1 LPSKGEI
8 MNQKK
13 TTPVKRT
20 LAVTGFIAFLLGLV
34 IAILA
39 GLLAPENPYIVMMLV
54 LLGVLIGFLNI
65 TTKEILPLLLA
76 TIALVVVGDVFSPI
90 KMLGIGSILDNMLR
104 LLATLM
110 APAAVIAAVKA
121 LVTIGFPKDE

>member
-1 LPSKGEI
+1 MSQE
-8 MNQKK
+8 K
-13 TTPVKRT
+13 TTSMRRG
-20 LAVTGFIAFLLGLV
+20 LAVTGFIAFMLGLV

-39 GLLAPENPYIVMMLV
+39 GLLAPENPYIVMVLV

-65 TTKEILPLLLA
+65 TTREILPLLLA

>member
-1 LPSKGEI
+1 MSQQE
-8 MNQKK
+8 
-13 TTPVKRT
+13 TTPLKRT
-20 LAVTGFIAFLLGLV
+20 LAITGFIAFLLGLV

-39 GLLAPENPYIVMMLV
+39 GLLAPENPYIIMILV
-54 LLGVLIGFLNI
+54 LLGVLIGSLNI

-90 KMLGIGSILDNMLR
+90 KMMGIGSILDNMLR

-110 APAAVIAAVKA
+110 APAAVIAAIKA
-121 LVTIGFPKDE
+121 LVAIGFPKDA

>member
-1 LPSKGEI
+1 MSQEPI
-8 MNQKK
+8 I
-13 TTPVKRT
+13 TPMRRA
-20 LAVTGFIAFLLGLV
+20 LAMTGFIAFLLGLV

-39 GLLAPENPYIVMMLV
+39 GLLAPENSIIILILV
-54 LLGVLIGFLNI
+54 ILGILIGSLNI
-65 TTKEILPLLLA
+65 TTREILPLLLA

-110 APAAVIAAVKA
+110 APAAVIAAIKA
-121 LVTIGFPKDE
+121 LVAIGFPK

>member
-1 LPSKGEI
+1 MS
-8 MNQKK
+8 QQK
-13 TTPVKRT
+13 TTPIKRT
-20 LAVTGFIAFLLGLV
+20 LAITGFIAFLLGLV

-39 GLLAPENPYIVMMLV
+39 GLLAPDNPYIIMILV
-54 LLGVLIGFLNI
+54 LLGVLIGSLNI

-90 KMLGIGSILDNMLR
+90 KMLGIGSILDSMLR

-110 APAAVIAAVKA
+110 APAAVIAAIKA
-121 LVTIGFPKDE
+121 LVAIGFPKDE

>member
-1 LPSKGEI
+1 MSQE
-8 MNQKK
+8 K
-13 TTPVKRT
+13 TTSMRRG
-20 LAVTGFIAFLLGLV
+20 LAVTGFIAFMLGLV

-39 GLLAPENPYIVMMLV
+39 GLLAPENPYIVMVLV

-76 TIALVVVGDVFSPI
+76 TIALVVVSDVFSPI

>member
-1 LPSKGEI
+1 MSQEPI
-8 MNQKK
+8 I
-13 TTPVKRT
+13 TPMRRA
-20 LAVTGFIAFLLGLV
+20 LAMTSFIAFLLGLV

-39 GLLAPENPYIVMMLV
+39 GLLAPENSIIILILV
-54 LLGVLIGFLNI
+54 ILGILIGSLNI
-65 TTKEILPLLLA
+65 TTREILPLLLA

-110 APAAVIAAVKA
+110 APAAVIAAIKA
-121 LVTIGFPKDE
+121 LVAIGFPK

>member
-1 LPSKGEI
+1 MSQE
-8 MNQKK
+8 K
-13 TTPVKRT
+13 TTSMRRG
-20 LAVTGFIAFLLGLV
+20 LAVTGFIAFMLGLV

-39 GLLAPENPYIVMMLV
+39 GLLAPENPYIVMVLV

>member
-1 LPSKGEI
+1 

-20 LAVTGFIAFLLGLV
+20 LAVTGFIAFMLGLV

-39 GLLAPENPYIVMMLV
+39 GLLAPENPYIVMILV